1 MTSTR
6 TRRTALAAGIAAV
19 ALAGATGLA
28 STALFTAT
36 DSSTGNTFATGTVD
50 IATGG
55 GASVFTLSNLA
66 PRSVNYAVIDV
77 ENTGSLEHRYA
88 MDATTSGTN
97 GLDGQL
103 DIKIAAIAAGA
114 TCDAAAVSSTI
125 YDGKLDEA
133 FFGDVAAGSDSGD
146 RVLAAADEER
156 LCLEVTMPDDGEATD
171 NAFQGSSASA
181 TFDFKAEQTFE
192 NS

>member
-36 DSSTGNTFATGTVD
+36 DSSTGNAFAAGTVD

-66 PRSVNYAVIDV
+66 PRAVNYAVIDV
-77 ENTGSLEHRYA
+77 ENSGSLEHRYS

-103 DIKIAAIAAGA
+103 DIKVAAIAAGA
-114 TCDAAAVSSTI
+114 TCDAAAVSSPI
-125 YDGKLDEA
+125 YDGKLDGA
-133 FFGDVAAGSDSGD
+133 FFGDATAGSDSGD
-146 RVLAAADEER
+146 RVLAAAGDER
-156 LCLEVTMPDDGEATD
+156 LCLQVTMPDDGAATD
-171 NAFQGSSASA
+171 NGFQGATASA
-181 TFDFKAEQTFE
+181 TFDFSAEQTFQ
-192 NS
+192 NP